1 MKTRSIAL
9 IFAAFF
15 AGSALATPAPQTTF
29 DPTHIECKFVCLN
42 AGATA
47 TVTSIPTGGVIAT
60 AQSRLPQHELRQ
72 QFDQNDGR

>member
-1 MKTRSIAL
+1 MQFGSIAL
-9 IFAAFF
+9 VFAALF

-47 TVTSIPTGGVIAT
+47 TATNIPTGGVICHCPIQTTSA
-60 AQSRLPQHELRQ
+60 
-72 QFDQNDGR
+72 